1 MENVDNLIFDLG
13 GVILTLNMPETEK
26 RLTEL
31 GIVDYNKLF
40 RSGNVSSFFEDYE
53 VGRINNEDFLQC
65 LRSLTNAAIT
75 DDQLVDAWNA
85 MLGFFPAERVQ
96 LLHSLKK
103 KYRLFLFS
111 NTNALHV
118 SKFREKYREAF
129 NETFDDLFEKAYY
142 SNELGL
148 RKPNVA
154 SFQYI
159 IDEQKLDAS
168 RTAFIDDSLPNVEAA
183 KTAGL
188 RGIHI
193 KQDYSILDIPFSR

>member
-1 MENVDNLIFDLG
+1 MENIDNLIFDLG

-26 RLTEL
+26 RLAGL

-53 VGRINNEDFLQC
+53 IGRINDENFLQS
-65 LRSLTNAAIT
+65 LRSLTDKEVT
-75 DDQLVDAWNA
+75 DTELVEAWNA
-85 MLGFFPAERVQ
+85 MLGFFPTERVR

-118 SKFREKYREAF
+118 SEFRKKYKEAF

-154 SFQYI
+154 SFSHI
-159 IDEQKLDAS
+159 INEQKLDAS
-168 RTAFIDDSLPNVEAA
+168 RTVFIDDSLPNVAAAEAA
-183 KTAGL
+183 GL
-188 RGIHI
+188 TGIHI
-193 KQDYSILDIPFSR
+193 KPDFTILDIPF